1 MGEGNRKNEVMGEL
15 SRPEKITLGDM
26 RASGVRGLL
35 NLLRR
40 LQLLALDHLRSPP
53 DLIVTRHAFVTIKS
67 PVCVVDRVLA
77 HPFRKRRLR
86 AIDALKK
93 CDLRCQ
99 VTIGHDFFQAPSNG
113 DDIDLAENSND
124 GHEHASDPHDDFAV
138 SC

>member
-67 PVCVVDRVLA
+67 PVCVVDRVLGETA
-77 HPFRKRRLR
+77 LRLPR
-86 AIDALKK
+86 
-93 CDLRCQ
+93 
-99 VTIGHDFFQAPSNG
+99 
-113 DDIDLAENSND
+113 
-124 GHEHASDPHDDFAV
+124 
-138 SC
+138 